1 MDTDNK
7 NKKTGCKSVENNA
20 DSEINPSL
28 SGVGFTSS
36 LNNTSSIQVKIGP
49 TGSIKSQILGPSL
62 SFITIDEP
70 LSSEG
75 DVADKFISKNNVFS
89 SDNTN
94 GEEAKKVFQMYSG
107 VSHTGD
113 NFFKN
118 NDLSNREKYDRYSR
132 EWTSS
137 NAVSNNSS
145 AFKFSL
151 NGQKTSSNS
160 EVNSNFTKSG
170 IESLVWMDLNNKV
183 NDFSNELNANK
194 RTMADNKRKLNSL
207 ISKVAIQTNKITN
220 FDTSLKNAEEKLSD
234 KVSDFEKE
242 IVTARNSL
250 LAVIA
255 LFASFF
261 TFISISVNIFSRDM
275 SLSTSIS
282 VLLVIWCC
290 LISFIFVFMAGIS
303 KGGRFFTSFTFIKH
317 AFFMVVLF
325 ICAFVLPRVI
335 FSVLPIQWFP

>member
-1 MDTDNK
+1 MDTDKK
-7 NKKTGCKSVENNA
+7 NEKLGCKSVEKSA
-20 DSEINPSL
+20 DSEVNPSL
-28 SGVGFTSS
+28 SNMGFTSS

-49 TGSIKSQILGPSL
+49 TGSIKSQTLGPSP
-62 SFITIDEP
+62 SSIIIDES
-70 LSSEG
+70 LSGEG
-75 DVADKFISKNNVFS
+75 DVADKFIPKDKSVTG
-89 SDNTN
+89 DETN
-94 GEEAKKVFQMYSG
+94 GEDVKKVFQMYSG
-107 VSHTGD
+107 ITYTNNNSI
-113 NFFKN
+113 KN
-118 NDLSNREKYDRYSR
+118 SDLYDYEKYGSYSKK
-132 EWTSS
+132 WTSS
-137 NAVSNNSS
+137 NATSNNSS

-160 EVNSNFTKSG
+160 EVNNGFTKSE
-170 IESLVWMDLNNKV
+170 IESLVWMDLNKKV

-194 RTMADNKRKLNSL
+194 RSMADNKRKLNSL
-207 ISKVAIQTNKITN
+207 ISKVAIQTNKITS
-220 FDTSLKNAEEKLSD
+220 FDTSLKDAEEKLSD
-234 KVSDFEKE
+234 KVADFEKE

-303 KGGRFFTSFTFIKH
+303 KGGRFFTSFTFVKH
-317 AFFMVVLF
+317 ALFMVVLF

>member
-1 MDTDNK
+1 MDTDKK
-7 NKKTGCKSVENNA
+7 NKKLGCKSAENNA

-28 SGVGFTSS
+28 SGVGFTPL

-62 SFITIDEP
+62 SSITIDEP

-75 DVADKFISKNNVFS
+75 DVAEKFISKNKVFS

-94 GEEAKKVFQMYSG
+94 GEGTKKVFQMYSG
-107 VSHTGD
+107 VSHTED

-118 NDLSNREKYDRYSR
+118 NDLGNREKYDRYSR

-137 NAVSNNSS
+137 NAASNNST

-160 EVNSNFTKSG
+160 EANNNFTKSG

-207 ISKVAIQTNKITN
+207 ISKVAIQANKITN

-290 LISFIFVFMAGIS
+290 LISFIFIFMAGIS

-317 AFFMVVLF
+317 ALFMVVLF
-325 ICAFVLPRVI
+325 ICAFILPRVI
-335 FSVLPIQWFP
+335 FSFLPIQWFP

>member
-7 NKKTGCKSVENNA
+7 NKKLGCKSVENNA
-20 DSEINPSL
+20 DNEINPSL

-62 SFITIDEP
+62 SSITIDEP

-75 DVADKFISKNNVFS
+75 DVADQFISKNKVFS

-107 VSHTGD
+107 VSHAGD

-118 NDLSNREKYDRYSR
+118 NDLNNREKYDRYSR

-137 NAVSNNSS
+137 NAAGNNSS

-220 FDTSLKNAEEKLSD
+220 FDTSLKNAEEKLSE

-317 AFFMVVLF
+317 ALFMVVLF